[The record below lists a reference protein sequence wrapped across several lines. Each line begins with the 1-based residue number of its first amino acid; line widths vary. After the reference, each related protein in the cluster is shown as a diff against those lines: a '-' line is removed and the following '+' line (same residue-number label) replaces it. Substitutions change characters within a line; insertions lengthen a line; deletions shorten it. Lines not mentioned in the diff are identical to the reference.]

1 MTKLYTYTNRIN
13 NDLKKFWDRYFTCRD
28 IDEVERM

>member
-13 NDLKKFWDRYFTCRD
+13 DNKNLFWDRYFDMRD
-28 IDEVERM
+28 IDEMS